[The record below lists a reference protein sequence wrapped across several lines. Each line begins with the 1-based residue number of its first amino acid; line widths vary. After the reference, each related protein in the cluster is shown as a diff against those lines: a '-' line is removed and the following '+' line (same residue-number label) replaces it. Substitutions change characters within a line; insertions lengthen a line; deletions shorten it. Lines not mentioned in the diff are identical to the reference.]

1 MSDSDAAPADDPS
14 SGGRFTENVEEVVY
28 ISLPIP
34 PSTTFS
40 CHICSTVGQ
49 RLASHNS
56 LKKHFRT
63 THKSSVIVK
72 FECAICR
79 FELPGVK
86 SYAAHQA
93 EFHPN
98 QRVLS
103 PTPLEPAVPLLPIS
117 SADIDDFL
125 LAARQ
130 QASSDRQTPEPT
142 PEATSP
148 LGVATSVSVS
158 SSSGSVH
165 YSHRPP
171 GLLIN
176 FGPSATPPLI
186 SAGPSRLPSP
196 DPPDDH
202 SSLWSWT
209 GLTNVLYDEC
219 AYPVIGGCWER
230 GGGGRRHP
238 LRPNVPSVSVP
249 LVSAPSVPEDILHAR
264 QLLFP
269 SVAPPLSPEVLHP
282 CATDGSFFT
291 ESPNPTL
298 CLRNTTPRDD
308 PPAALHCEVG
318 SFVGHSPDSSDDA
331 YSSSSERVLSSLLS
345 DIPP

>member
-1 MSDSDAAPADDPS
+1 MSDSDAAPADDPPL
-14 SGGRFTENVEEVVY
+14 GGRFTENVEEVVY

-34 PSTTFS
+34 PCTTFS

-49 RLASHNS
+49 KLATHNS
-56 LKKHFRT
+56 LKKHFPE

-103 PTPLEPAVPLLPIS
+103 PTLPESAVPFLPIS

-125 LAARQ
+125 LAAGQ
-130 QASSDRQTPEPT
+130 QASSDRHSPEPI

-148 LGVATSVSVS
+148 LAVATSISIS

-165 YSHRPP
+165 NSHRPP

-176 FGPSATPPLI
+176 FGPSETPPMF
-186 SAGPSRLPSP
+186 SAGPSRTPPLG
-196 DPPDDH
+196 PPDNH

-209 GLTNVLYDEC
+209 GLTNVLYDKC
-219 AYPVIGGCWER
+219 AYPVIGGSWER
-230 GGGGRRHP
+230 GGGGRHHP
-238 LRPNVPSVSVP
+238 LRPNVP
-249 LVSAPSVPEDILHAR
+249 
-264 QLLFP
+264 
-269 SVAPPLSPEVLHP
+269 
-282 CATDGSFFT
+282 
-291 ESPNPTL
+291 
-298 CLRNTTPRDD
+298 
-308 PPAALHCEVG
+308 
-318 SFVGHSPDSSDDA
+318 
-331 YSSSSERVLSSLLS
+331 
-345 DIPP
+345 

>member
-14 SGGRFTENVEEVVY
+14 SGGRFTENVEEMVY

-103 PTPLEPAVPLLPIS
+103 PTPPEPAVPLLPIS
-117 SADIDDFL
+117 STDIDDFL
-125 LAARQ
+125 IAARQ
-130 QASSDRQTPEPT
+130 QASSDRQTPEPI

-148 LGVATSVSVS
+148 LGVATSVSIS

-165 YSHRPP
+165 HPHRPP
-171 GLLIN
+171 GLIIN
-176 FGPSATPPLI
+176 FGPSASPPLI
-186 SAGPSRLPSP
+186 SAGPSRPPSP
-196 DPPDDH
+196 APPDNH

-209 GLTNVLYDEC
+209 GLTNVLYM
-219 AYPVIGGCWER
+219 
-230 GGGGRRHP
+230 
-238 LRPNVPSVSVP
+238 
-249 LVSAPSVPEDILHAR
+249 SAPIL
-264 QLLFP
+264 
-269 SVAPPLSPEVLHP
+269 
-282 CATDGSFFT
+282 
-291 ESPNPTL
+291 
-298 CLRNTTPRDD
+298 
-308 PPAALHCEVG
+308 
-318 SFVGHSPDSSDDA
+318 
-331 YSSSSERVLSSLLS
+331 SSEVVGKEVVVAAVILFALTCHQCLCH
-345 DIPP
+345 